1 MTEALSLFAVPG
13 VPLIGEGDSIAEI
26 ILQQLQAADYLLA
39 EGDVIVIAQKI
50 ISKAEG
56 RYRRLGDINPGVEA
70 IDLARQCDKDPRLV
84 QAILDESESVVR
96 VKPGVLIV
104 KHKLGYIHAN
114 AGIDQSNIRNDEHRE
129 SILLLP
135 ENPDVSARAIA
146 ESIYESLGV
155 RVGVIIN
162 DSFGRPW
169 RMGTCG
175 VCIGSA
181 GVTRVVDQRGNS
193 DLFGNELK
201 VTQPAV
207 ADELAAAASFLMG
220 QAAEGKPVVIVRGAD
235 VVSDNEGASLI
246 RPSDQDLFL

>member
-104 KHKLGYIHAN
+104 THTLGP
-114 AGIDQSNIRNDEHRE
+114 GSLRRR
-129 SILLLP
+129 
-135 ENPDVSARAIA
+135 RADDI
-146 ESIYESLGV
+146 
-155 RVGVIIN
+155 
-162 DSFGRPW
+162 GRPAL
-169 RMGTCG
+169 RPGPPR
-175 VCIGSA
+175 S
-181 GVTRVVDQRGNS
+181 R
-193 DLFGNELK
+193 
-201 VTQPAV
+201 
-207 ADELAAAASFLMG
+207 
-220 QAAEGKPVVIVRGAD
+220 AEGR
-235 VVSDNEGASLI
+235 
-246 RPSDQDLFL
+246 

>member
-96 VKPGVLIV
+96 VKPAFFLFDLGLAKSISVCATFRSPQNTTGFFLSRPLINFR
-104 KHKLGYIHAN
+104 KSRSH
-114 AGIDQSNIRNDEHRE
+114 S
-129 SILLLP
+129 S
-135 ENPDVSARAIA
+135 
-146 ESIYESLGV
+146 V
-155 RVGVIIN
+155 R
-162 DSFGRPW
+162 
-169 RMGTCG
+169 
-175 VCIGSA
+175 
-181 GVTRVVDQRGNS
+181 
-193 DLFGNELK
+193 
-201 VTQPAV
+201 
-207 ADELAAAASFLMG
+207 
-220 QAAEGKPVVIVRGAD
+220 
-235 VVSDNEGASLI
+235 
-246 RPSDQDLFL
+246 